1 MRFRTD
7 LAIENRQMYE
17 ETHGKSDIEGVTIT
31 KRSYGE
37 DILATEITIE
47 SEIGARHLEK
57 PAGRYVTIELDRLLE
72 GRNEIKR
79 RASQALAS
87 ELEKMIPFSYELKVL
102 VAGLG
107 NIQVTPDALG
117 PRTLQKVDI
126 TRHLFIAYEAEGDEE
141 MACVSGIAP
150 GVTGTTGLE
159 TAEIIKKTAEIA
171 KPDVIVAVDS
181 LAARDIKRVSTTIQI
196 NDTVIYPGGGMGN
209 TRTELSRETVGAKV
223 VSIGVPTVID
233 SKTLILEAMGDEQ
246 AEEYFRNRDMDMIV
260 TSTDIDQI
268 IKDFSDIIANG
279 INIALHPGIYSYEN
293 ILEEKQ

>member
-1 MRFRTD
+1 M
-7 LAIENRQMYE
+7 
-17 ETHGKSDIEGVTIT
+17 
-31 KRSYGE
+31 
-37 DILATEITIE
+37 
-47 SEIGARHLEK
+47 
-57 PAGRYVTIELDRLLE
+57 
-72 GRNEIKR
+72 
-79 RASQALAS
+79 
-87 ELEKMIPFSYELKVL
+87 
-102 VAGLG
+102 
-107 NIQVTPDALG
+107 
-117 PRTLQKVDI
+117 QKVDI
-126 TRHLFIAYEAEGDEE
+126 TRHLFIAYEADGDEE

-209 TRTELSRETVGAKV
+209 IRTELSRDTVGAKV

>member
-7 LAIENRQMYE
+7 LAIESRQMYE
-17 ETHGKSDIEGVTIT
+17 EACGKSDIEGIAVT

-37 DILATEITIE
+37 DICATEIIIE
-47 SEIGARHLEK
+47 NETGAGLLEK
-57 PAGRYVTIELDRLLE
+57 PCGRYVTIELDSLLS
-72 GRNEIKR
+72 GRNEIKK
-79 RASQALAS
+79 RASQALAA
-87 ELEKMIPFSYELKVL
+87 ELGKIILFSYDLKVL

-117 PRTLQKVDI
+117 PRVLQKVDI
-126 TRHLFIAYEAEGDEE
+126 TRHLFATYNADGDEE

-150 GVTGTTGLE
+150 GVTGTTGIE
-159 TAEIIKKTAEIA
+159 TAEIIRKTAEIT

-181 LAARDIKRVSTTIQI
+181 LAARDIKRVSSTIQI

-209 TRTELSRETVGAKV
+209 TRTELSKDTVGAKV

-233 SKTLILEAMGDEQ
+233 SKTLILEAMEDEQ

-260 TSTDIDQI
+260 TSTDIDRI
-268 IKDFSDIIANG
+268 IKEFSDIIANG

>member
-7 LAIENRQMYE
+7 LAVENRQMYE
-17 ETHGKSDIEGVTIT
+17 EACGKSDIEGITVT

-37 DILATEITIE
+37 DICATEIIIE
-47 SEIGARHLEK
+47 NETGARLLEK
-57 PAGRYVTIELDRLLE
+57 PCGRYVTIELDSLLS
-72 GRNEIKR
+72 GRNEIKK
-79 RASQALAS
+79 RASKALAA
-87 ELEKMIPFSYELKVL
+87 ELAKIIPFSYDLKVL

-117 PRTLQKVDI
+117 PRALQKVDI
-126 TRHLFIAYEAEGDEE
+126 TRHLFAAYNADGDDE

-150 GVTGTTGLE
+150 GVTGTTGIE
-159 TAEIIKKTAEIA
+159 TAEIIRKTAEIA

-181 LAARDIKRVSTTIQI
+181 LAARDIKRVSSTIQI

-209 TRTELSRETVGAKV
+209 TRTELSKDTVGAKV

-233 SKTLILEAMGDEQ
+233 SKTLILEAMDDRQ

-260 TSTDIDQI
+260 TSTDIDRI

>member
-17 ETHGKSDIEGVTIT
+17 ETHGKSDIEGVTVT
-31 KRSYGE
+31 NRSYGE
-37 DILATEITIE
+37 DISATEITIE
-47 SEIGARHLEK
+47 SAEGARLLEK
-57 PAGRYVTIELDRLLE
+57 PEGRYITIELDKMLE
-72 GRNEIKR
+72 GRNEIKE
-79 RASQALAS
+79 RASRALAS
-87 ELEKMIPFSYELKVL
+87 ELKKLIPFSYELKVL

-117 PRTLQKVDI
+117 PKTLQKVDI
-126 TRHLFIAYEAEGDEE
+126 TRHLFIAYNAAGDEE
-141 MACVSGIAP
+141 MACVSGITP

-171 KPDVIVAVDS
+171 RPDVIIAVDS
-181 LAARDIKRVSTTIQI
+181 LAARDISRVSSTIQI

-209 TRTELSRETVGAKV
+209 ARTELSRDTVGAKV

-233 SKTLILEAMGDEQ
+233 SKTLILEAMEDEQ
-246 AEEYFRNRDMDMIV
+246 AEEYFRNRNMDMIV

>member
-17 ETHGKSDIEGVTIT
+17 ETHGKSDIEGVTVT
-31 KRSYGE
+31 NRSYGK
-37 DILATEITIE
+37 DISATEITIE
-47 SEIGARHLEK
+47 SAEGARLLEK
-57 PAGRYVTIELDRLLE
+57 PEGRYITIELDKMLE
-72 GRNEIKR
+72 GRNEIKK

-87 ELEKMIPFSYELKVL
+87 ELKKLIPFSYELKVL

-117 PRTLQKVDI
+117 PKTLQKIDI
-126 TRHLFIAYEAEGDEE
+126 TRHLFVAYNAAGDEE
-141 MACVSGIAP
+141 MACVSGITP

-171 KPDVIVAVDS
+171 RPDVIIAVDS
-181 LAARDIKRVSTTIQI
+181 LAARDISRVSSTIQI

-209 TRTELSRETVGAKV
+209 IRTELSRDTVGAKV

-233 SKTLILEAMGDEQ
+233 SKTLILEAMEDEQ
-246 AEEYFRNRDMDMIV
+246 AEEYFRNRNMDMIV

>member
-7 LAIENRQMYE
+7 LAVENRQMYE
-17 ETHGKSDIEGVTIT
+17 EACGKSDIDGITVT

-37 DILATEITIE
+37 DICVTEIIIE
-47 SEIGARHLEK
+47 SDTGARLLEK
-57 PAGRYVTIELDRLLE
+57 PCGRYVTIELDSLLS
-72 GRNEIKR
+72 GRNEIKK
-79 RASQALAS
+79 RASQALAA
-87 ELEKMIPFSYELKVL
+87 ELAKIIPFSYNLKVL

-117 PRTLQKVDI
+117 PKVLQKIDI
-126 TRHLFIAYEAEGDEE
+126 TRHLFAAYNADGDEE

-150 GVTGTTGLE
+150 GVTGTTGIE
-159 TAEIIKKTAEIA
+159 TAEIIRKTAEIA

-196 NDTVIYPGGGMGN
+196 NDTVIHPGGGMGN
-209 TRTELSRETVGAKV
+209 TRTELSRDTVGAKV

-233 SKTLILEAMGDEQ
+233 SKTLILEAMEDEQ
-246 AEEYFRNRDMDMIV
+246 AEEYFRNREMDMIV
-260 TSTDIDQI
+260 TSTDIDRI

-293 ILEEKQ
+293 MLEEKQ

>member
-57 PAGRYVTIELDRLLE
+57 PAGRYITIELDRLLE

-150 GVTGTTGLE
+150 GVTGTTGL
-159 TAEIIKKTAEIA
+159 
-171 KPDVIVAVDS
+171 
-181 LAARDIKRVSTTIQI
+181 
-196 NDTVIYPGGGMGN
+196 
-209 TRTELSRETVGAKV
+209 
-223 VSIGVPTVID
+223 
-233 SKTLILEAMGDEQ
+233 
-246 AEEYFRNRDMDMIV
+246 
-260 TSTDIDQI
+260 
-268 IKDFSDIIANG
+268 
-279 INIALHPGIYSYEN
+279 
-293 ILEEKQ
+293 